1 MPDTAAMK
9 RVLIVSPRWVPF
21 GSPDM
26 QRARMSLAYY
36 RENGWEPIILCVNP
50 SRINGSKEPDLA
62 ATIPQDVRT
71 YHCEAI
77 PAGLARVAGIGS
89 LGLRSLR
96 HLWRSG
102 AAILRREQ
110 IDLVFV
116 STTEFLA
123 CFAARLW
130 NRSTG
135 IPYIIDIQDPW
146 RTSHYADTGTPPPGG
161 WKYLFARLIARVFE
175 ERSFLGASGFI
186 SVSPRYL
193 EDLRQRYPWMH
204 SRLAET
210 IEFGGS
216 VGDLAAA
223 RSLAAASP
231 SPLYRS
237 SGEVHLVYTGAA
249 GPIGQ
254 PALDA
259 LFRALRALT
268 LSRPDEARRLRFHFI
283 GTSYASTG
291 EAVPSILPVAARWG
305 VQSHVHESPARIG
318 YLQSLRWQSEADGLL
333 LLATA
338 DPSYSPSKLYPYF
351 LSGKPIL
358 AIVHKDGRLRELL
371 QSLGGAITATP
382 DDRAEAGSP
391 DPLILSFLDAAL
403 NGFPHGSIP
412 ERQTAYFHDH
422 YSAQTLTRRLCTM
435 FDQVARGANCR
446 APTSTHASG

>member
-1 MPDTAAMK
+1 MPDSAAMK

-26 QRARMSLAYY
+26 QRVRMSLTYY
-36 RENGWEPIILCVNP
+36 QENGWEPIILCVKP

-102 AAILRREQ
+102 AAIIQRER

-123 CFAARLW
+123 CIAARLW

-135 IPYIIDIQDPW
+135 VPYIIDIQDPW
-146 RTSHYADTGTPPPGG
+146 RTTHYAETGTPPPGG
-161 WKYLFARLIARVFE
+161 WKYLFARLVARVFE
-175 ERSFLGASGFI
+175 ERSFFGASGFI

-193 EDLRQRYPWMH
+193 EDLRQRYPWMR
-204 SRLAET
+204 SRLTET

-216 VGDLAAA
+216 AGDHAAA
-223 RSLAAASP
+223 RSLAAASL
-231 SPLYRS
+231 SPLSRS

-259 LFRALRALT
+259 LFRAVRALT
-268 LSRPDEARRLRFHFI
+268 QSRPEEARRLRIHFV
-283 GTSYASTG
+283 GTSYDGTG
-291 EAVPSILPVAARWG
+291 DAVPSILPVAARWG
-305 VQSHVHESPARIG
+305 MESHVHEVPTRTG
-318 YLQSLRWQSEADGLL
+318 YLQSLRWQSDADGLL

-358 AIVHKDGRLRELL
+358 AIVHKDSHLRTLL
-371 QSLGGAITATP
+371 QPLGGAITATP
-382 DDRAEAGSP
+382 DSHAEEESP

-422 YSAQTLTRRLCTM
+422 YSAQTLTRRQCTM

-446 APTSTHASG
+446 APTTTHASR